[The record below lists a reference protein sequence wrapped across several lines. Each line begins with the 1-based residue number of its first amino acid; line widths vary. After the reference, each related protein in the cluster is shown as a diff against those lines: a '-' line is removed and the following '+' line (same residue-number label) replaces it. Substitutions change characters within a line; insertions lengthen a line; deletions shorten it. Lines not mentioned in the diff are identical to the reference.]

1 MIGPGLDGL
10 GFFPPEVRAQ
20 ATAVA
25 CSRPEAEGVP
35 LARWSY
41 AEIAQRLVTLGVVVS
56 IATSTIGRW
65 LQAERIKP
73 WRYHLWQ
80 HVRDPRFLELAKPVL
95 RLYELAQVLYQRG
108 VWVVCTDEKTSIQAR
123 QGIDEPQPAAAGH
136 AQHIAAR
143 YERRG
148 ALQLFAGLSVA
159 DGQVFGC
166 CRERRCFVDFQAF
179 ILEVLV
185 PEAVRRGVWM
195 MCLIL
200 DNGPTHAPKQL
211 EAWLAEQQ
219 SVHQWPFE
227 VKLFWLPKYA
237 SWLDQVEIWFSIL
250 QRKVLTPNHFES
262 VAHLTRVL
270 LDFIRYHNRTAKPI
284 QWSYTIAKLE
294 KKFGDQT
301 QDSMVPC
308 MVELVD
314 QLAAHQ
320 LSLPAYV
327 VEVPYLAGHIF
338 GSN

>member
-1 MIGPGLDGL
+1 
-10 GFFPPEVRAQ
+10 VRAQ

-41 AEIAQRLVTLGVVVS
+41 AEIARRLVTLGVVVS

-108 VWVVCTDEKTSIQAR
+108 VWVVCADEKTSIQAR

-136 AQHIAAR
+136 APHSAAR
-143 YERRG
+143 YVRQG
-148 ALQLFAGLSVA
+148 ALQLFAGLSVV

-166 CRERRCFVDFQAF
+166 CRERRRFVDFQAF
-179 ILEVLV
+179 ILEVLI
-185 PEAVRRGVWM
+185 PEAVRRGVRM
-195 MCLIL
+195 ICLIL
-200 DNGPTHAPKQL
+200 DNGPTHAPKQV
-211 EAWLAEQQ
+211 EAWLAQQ
-219 SVHQWPFE
+219 QAVHEWPFE
-227 VKLFWLPKYA
+227 IKLFWLPKYA

-250 QRKVLTPNHFES
+250 QRKVLSPNHFES
-262 VAHLTRVL
+262 VAHLKQVL
-270 LDFIRYHNRTAKPI
+270 LDFIRYHNRTAKPL

-294 KKFGDQT
+294 KKFGDET
-301 QDSMVPC
+301 QDSMVPD
-308 MVELVD
+308 MLKLVN
-314 QLAAHQ
+314 QLAAQ
-320 LSLPAYV
+320 PFSIPAYV
-327 VEVPYLAGHIF
+327 MEIPCLADQISGR
-338 GSN
+338 N

>member
-1 MIGPGLDGL
+1 
-10 GFFPPEVRAQ
+10 
-20 ATAVA
+20 
-25 CSRPEAEGVP
+25 VP

-41 AEIAQRLVTLGVVVS
+41 AEIAQRLVALGVVVS

-73 WRYHLWQ
+73 WRYHAWQ

-123 QGIDEPQPAAAGH
+123 EGIDDPQPAATGQG
-136 AQHIAAR
+136 QHIAAR

-148 ALQLFAGLSVA
+148 AVQLFAGLSVP
-159 DGQVFGC
+159 DGQTCGC

-179 ILEVLV
+179 LLEVLI

-195 MCLIL
+195 ICLIL

-219 SVHQWPFE
+219 ALHHWPFE
-227 VKLFWLPKYA
+227 IKLFWLPKYA

-250 QRKVLTPNHFES
+250 VRKLLKRANFISLQDLRAKVL
-262 VAHLTRVL
+262 A
-270 LDFIRYHNRTAKPI
+270 FIDYFNQTMAKPFKWTY
-284 QWSYTIAKLE
+284 QGKALTA
-294 KKFGDQT
+294 
-301 QDSMVPC
+301 
-308 MVELVD
+308 
-314 QLAAHQ
+314 
-320 LSLPAYV
+320 
-327 VEVPYLAGHIF
+327 
-338 GSN
+338 